1 MTTNQLSLF
10 EVDISVPV
18 QLFRIEYTLVEQG
31 GLPFVPEFLLR
42 LLKVSALPPADI
54 ARFFGL
60 TPKEVSTALL
70 PFLQQGELTLAT
82 DGRVALTEKGL
93 RLFAGDGETPIVKGR
108 KEYRKSF
115 AFDLLAYSF
124 IEHKK
129 QRMESPKCSVVL
141 SADPCA
147 RAESVAGAERAFQQ
161 NLFKIYR
168 SGELC
173 GQTDEM
179 QAPELYKVS
188 EVRKEKDG
196 YIRFTEAYCLDSE
209 TMNFGFIGH
218 AGLTEEDVY
227 ITQRSL
233 QLAGLVGRR
242 NVETLAAFADKI
254 GDQHTLDLLSTGALD
269 LSKAV
274 QTSIA
279 TFRAAQAE
287 IEPVYGALQM
297 TRNWDRVERLLFK
310 YAKRIANEDGKEPV
324 TLSWLAPAA
333 HGLWG
338 KCSRHSQ
345 ALSAFVGSATFK
357 ASGQEKLVFNPRLLI
372 PLADQQ
378 DEQARRRAF
387 NECKEAESVLHGFI
401 ESDALSAL
409 EIVSLVGSFAI
420 VIYHMVLPDV
430 HPVPIPFGFITE
442 DKRMVRRIEAVV
454 EDRLAEYTE
463 GNVPRYLGT
472 LSRNES
478 PQRRRG

>member
-42 LLKVSALPPADI
+42 LLKVSAFPPADI

-70 PFLQQGELTLAT
+70 PFLQQGELALAA
-82 DGRVALTEKGL
+82 DGRVALTDKGL

-124 IEHKK
+124 VEHKK
-129 QRMESPKCSVVL
+129 QRLESPRCSVVL
-141 SADPCA
+141 SSDPSA
-147 RAESVAGAERAFQQ
+147 RAESVAGAERAFQH

-188 EVRKEKDG
+188 EVRKERDG
-196 YIRFTEAYCLDSE
+196 YIRFAEAYGLDSE
-209 TMNFGFIGH
+209 TMTFGFIGH

-227 ITQRSL
+227 ITQRSV
-233 QLAGLVGRR
+233 QLAELVGRC
-242 NVETLAAFADKI
+242 NIETVAAFADGI
-254 GDQHTLDLLSTGALD
+254 GDQHTLDLLSAGALD
-269 LSKAV
+269 LSRAA
-274 QTSIA
+274 QASIA
-279 TFRAAQAE
+279 TFRAGQAE
-287 IEPVYGALQM
+287 VEPIYGALQL
-297 TRNWDRVERLLFK
+297 TRNWDRVERLLSK
-310 YAKRIANEDGKEPV
+310 YAKRKASEDSTEPV
-324 TLSWLAPAA
+324 SLTWLAPAA

-345 ALSAFVGSATFK
+345 ALGAFVGSATFK
-357 ASGQEKLVFNPRLLI
+357 ASGQEKSVFNPRLLI
-372 PLADQQ
+372 PLADQH
-378 DEQARRRAF
+378 DDKARRRAF
-387 NECKEAESVLHGFI
+387 NECKEAESVLHGFV

-409 EIVSLVGSFAI
+409 EVISLVDSFAI
-420 VIYHMVLPDV
+420 VIYHLVLPDV
-430 HPVPIPFGFITE
+430 HPVPVPFGFITE
-442 DKRMVRRIEAVV
+442 DKRMVRRIEAAV
-454 EDRLAEYTE
+454 EDKLAEYTE
-463 GNVPRYLGT
+463 GNVPRYLGA